1 MSVNEVRAEAQALF
15 EAAQRA
21 GDSLE
26 VCEYR
31 RDYYRRL
38 RENGLT
44 QGEAWPSALRQVPS
58 PYALKSAPAP
68 KRSTANRLKEMVAAA
83 DAGAGRVALDSR
95 RQNPEAQ
102 QQQRPPAPAPR
113 APAPA
118 PRAPA
123 PAAAPAP
130 RVQARPAASIRIEDI
145 PLKNW
150 PDDVWAIPPIFARS
164 SFFTPAKC
172 SDECSEDPIELDSI
186 GNGKVYRK
194 GVQLPQSDLKF
205 FAEVINLC
213 AQKESRVIALTP
225 RNIMISGGISTSGQS
240 YKYMKMALSKF
251 RASALVYESKSNPIY
266 RECSIVSDFQCSLAD
281 PFIIELGAM
290 VFDLLK
296 PKFVDGKPVRYLVHV
311 NKELRALAGNGMA
324 GWLLVF
330 YSSHAEPLP
339 MKIET
344 LMRCAGLNTQSK
356 SMKKDISAAL
366 DKLVSIGF
374 LKSFR
379 IDSNNIVHVKK
390 A

>member
-1 MSVNEVRAEAQALF
+1 MSVNDISAEAQALF

-38 RENGLT
+38 REHGLK
-44 QGEAWPSALRQVPS
+44 QGAAWPSALRQVPP

-68 KRSTANRLKEMVAAA
+68 APKLSPANWLKKMVAAA

-118 PRAPA
+118 
-123 PAAAPAP
+123 AAPAP
-130 RVQARPAASIRIEDI
+130 SAQARPAASIRIEDI

-290 VFDLLK
+290 IFDLLK